1 MSQTE
6 TSPMGQKIH
15 KKGCQMNPSPLA
27 TSEGKMD
34 LNIVKLANM
43 EKENSTKFLSKM
55 DSKLMMDV
63 DRSHIVENDEW
74 MDMVEFTIPYLEKA
88 LTKEIKNIVTEE
100 EIIKIEL
107 IKKVTVESVKHL
119 SKHVNLVDKFNQKS
133 GEVTPKKILN
143 AYKEET
149 FLTYENRF
157 LYTLIKLIED
167 YMYLRKKQ
175 DDEEY
180 KGKNHQ
186 KADYQAEV
194 KLGKEKINVKME
206 YDSERITGITKTE
219 KTAERIAGIERSLKM
234 LKQTEVY
241 QTLVAKKATYVKAP
255 LKMTNVLLK
264 NVNFQYAVKLWNYLS
279 EQMELNDKTI
289 NESSQYEEKGIV
301 KELVDEDIFLL
312 YSILKK
318 TDNSNT
324 LKGKAKSA
332 VEDKKLAKQLTDA
345 MIERIIELNPDMT
358 EKELNKLISEKILV
372 MKTKKLISLKPV
384 EDRFKER
391 IEKYMIQ
398 AKEVR
403 LK

>member
-15 KKGCQMNPSPLA
+15 KKGCQINPSPLA

-74 MDMVEFTIPYLEKA
+74 MDMVEFTVPYLEKA

-318 TDNSNT
+318 NSVPKHAAYIFFFGSQRCT
-324 LKGKAKSA
+324 RPDPSPSQSALTSERRERLKSPLMECLRQ
-332 VEDKKLAKQLTDA
+332 EDATA
-345 MIERIIELNPDMT
+345 
-358 EKELNKLISEKILV
+358 KLIAYCSSSK
-372 MKTKKLISLKPV
+372 
-384 EDRFKER
+384 
-391 IEKYMIQ
+391 
-398 AKEVR
+398 
-403 LK
+403 